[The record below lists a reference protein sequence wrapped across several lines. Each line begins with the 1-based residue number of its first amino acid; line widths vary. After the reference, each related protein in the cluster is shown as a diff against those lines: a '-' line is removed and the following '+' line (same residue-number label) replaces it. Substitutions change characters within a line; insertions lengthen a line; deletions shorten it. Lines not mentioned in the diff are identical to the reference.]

1 MGRKSRGAP
10 ERMKIVNFDL
20 WKILCFCVLAYC
32 YSPPSVTTLTSIRYL
47 LCPLMSQSIF
57 NYPATVIYK
66 ALAVGPTSTA
76 DPEVSSFTVKA
87 STSLSLLTDTLLPTQ
102 MQVARWPFIRTTKT
116 FYNFSILAIVLF
128 FLCTTALRLV
138 AVFMACVNTQLNS
151 TEIIFCVF
159 TTKSYGRY
167 QSNNYR

>member
-10 ERMKIVNFDL
+10 ERMKIVKFDL
-20 WKILCFCVLAYC
+20 WKVLCFCVLAYC
-32 YSPPSVTTLTSIRYL
+32 YSPPSVTTLTSIRCL

-76 DPEVSSFTVKA
+76 DPEASSFTVKA

-102 MQVARWPFIRTTKT
+102 MQVARWPFIQTTKT
-116 FYNFSILAIVLF
+116 FYNFSILATALSF
-128 FLCTTALRLV
+128 HCTTALQW
-138 AVFMACVNTQLNS
+138 AEVFMACVNTQHNS
-151 TEIIFCVF
+151 TETIYCAF
-159 TTKSYGRY
+159 TTKSYGRH
-167 QSNNYR
+167 QSINYR

>member
-10 ERMKIVNFDL
+10 ERMKIVNFDV
-20 WKILCFCVLAYC
+20 WRVLCFCVSVYC
-32 YSPPSVTTLTSIRYL
+32 YSPLSVTTSISIRCL

-57 NYPATVIYK
+57 NYRAIAIYK
-66 ALAVGPTSTA
+66 VLADGPTSTA
-76 DPEVSSFTVKA
+76 VLEASSFTVKA

-102 MQVARWPFIRTTKT
+102 MQVARWPFIQTTKT
-116 FYNFSILAIVLF
+116 FYNSSILATALF
-128 FLCTTALRLV
+128 FLCTTALRLA

-151 TEIIFCVF
+151 TETIFCVF